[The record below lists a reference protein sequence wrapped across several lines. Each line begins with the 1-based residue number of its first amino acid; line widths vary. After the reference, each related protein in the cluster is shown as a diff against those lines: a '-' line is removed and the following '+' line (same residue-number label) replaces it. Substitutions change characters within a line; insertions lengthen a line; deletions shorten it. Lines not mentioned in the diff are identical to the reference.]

1 MLRSAADF
9 WHSYRLLLVWD
20 VLRRRRILPLIV
32 GIQVALSVG
41 VVYGLSFLMPDI
53 DAKRAVYLAT
63 GAPTLTILILGLT
76 VVPQEVAQAKLT
88 GRLDWFSTLP
98 VPRLAPLASEITY
111 WLLAALPGTALALA
125 VASYRFDFALDLS
138 LAVVPA
144 LLLVAGTASAVGYA
158 IATASPPQATQQIS
172 SFVSIGVL
180 LFSPVSLP
188 AEQLPEALQAVHS
201 ALPVESMAD
210 VMRWSLTGRYV
221 QNPTTAFLL
230 VGAWCVVALAVSAAV
245 ASRRR

>member
-1 MLRSAADF
+1 MRRF
-9 WHSYRLLLVWD
+9 WHSYRLLLTWD
-20 VLRRRRILPLIV
+20 ILRRRRILPLIV

-41 VVYGLSFLMPDI
+41 VVYGLSFLMPEI
-53 DAKRAVYLAT
+53 DARSAVYLST

-76 VVPQEVAQAKLT
+76 VVPQEVAQAKLV

-111 WLLAALPGTALALA
+111 WLLAALPGTALALV
-125 VASYRFDFALDLS
+125 VASYRFDFALDVS

-158 IATASPPQATQQIS
+158 IASASPPQATQQIS

-188 AEQLPEALQAVHS
+188 ADQLPEALQAVH
-201 ALPVESMAD
+201 AVLPVEAMAD

-221 QNPTTAFLL
+221 DDPAASFAL
-230 VGAWCVVALAVSAAV
+230 VVAWCVAALALSARV
-245 ASRRR
+245 ATRRR

>member
-1 MLRSAADF
+1 MRRF
-9 WHSYRLLLVWD
+9 WHSYRLLLTWD
-20 VLRRRRILPLIV
+20 ILRRRRILPLIV

-41 VVYGLSFLMPDI
+41 VVYGLSFLMPEI
-53 DAKRAVYLAT
+53 DARSAVYLST

-76 VVPQEVAQAKLT
+76 VVPQEVAQAKLV

-111 WLLAALPGTALALA
+111 WLLAALPGTALALL
-125 VASYRFDFALDLS
+125 VASYRFDFALDVS

-158 IATASPPQATQQIS
+158 IASASPPQATQQIS

-188 AEQLPEALQAVHS
+188 ADQLPEALQAVH
-201 ALPVESMAD
+201 AVLPVEAMAD

-221 QNPTTAFLL
+221 EDPAASFAL
-230 VGAWCVVALAVSAAV
+230 VVAWCVAALALSARV
-245 ASRRR
+245 ATRRR

>member
-1 MLRSAADF
+1 MRRF

-20 VLRRRRILPLIV
+20 VLRRRRILPMIV

-53 DAKRAVYLAT
+53 DSRSAVFLAT

-76 VVPQEVAQAKLT
+76 VVPQEVAQAKLV

-111 WLLAALPGTALALA
+111 WLLAALPGTALALV
-125 VASYRFDFALDLS
+125 VASYRFDFGLQVS

-144 LLLVAGTASAVGYA
+144 LLLVAATASAVGYA
-158 IATASPPQATQQIS
+158 IASSSPPQATQQIS

-188 AEQLPEALQAVHS
+188 AEQLPGALQAVHDV
-201 ALPVESMAD
+201 LPVESMAD
-210 VMRWSLTGRYV
+210 VVRWSLTGRYV
-221 QNPTTAFLL
+221 DEPARAFAVVAVWCMAALL
-230 VGAWCVVALAVSAAV
+230 VSVRVAT
-245 ASRRR
+245 RRR

>member
-1 MLRSAADF
+1 MRHF
-9 WHSYRLLLVWD
+9 WRSYRLLLVWD

-41 VVYGLSFLMPDI
+41 VVYGLGFLLPDI
-53 DAKRAVYLAT
+53 DARSAVYLST

-76 VVPQEVAQAKLT
+76 VVPQEVAQAKLV

-111 WLLAALPGTALALA
+111 WLGAALPGTVLALV
-125 VASYRFDFALDLS
+125 VASVRFDFGLDIS
-138 LAVVPA
+138 VAVVPA
-144 LLLVAGTASAVGYA
+144 LLLVAATASAVGYA
-158 IATASPPQATQQIS
+158 IATASPPQATQQVS

-188 AEQLPEALQAVHS
+188 AEQLPEALQAVHDV
-201 ALPVESMAD
+201 LPIESMAD
-210 VMRWSLTGRYV
+210 VVRWSLTGRYV
-221 QNPTTAFLL
+221 EDPLASFAL
-230 VGAWCVVALAVSAAV
+230 VSVWCVAALLLSARVAT
-245 ASRRR
+245 RRR

>member
-1 MLRSAADF
+1 MRRF
-9 WHSYRLLLVWD
+9 WHSYRLLLTWD
-20 VLRRRRILPLIV
+20 ILRRRRILPLIV

-41 VVYGLSFLMPDI
+41 VVYGLSFLMPEI
-53 DAKRAVYLAT
+53 DARSAVYLST

-76 VVPQEVAQAKLT
+76 VVPQEVAQAKLV

-98 VPRLAPLASEITY
+98 IPRLAPLASEITY
-111 WLLAALPGTALALA
+111 WLLAALPGTALALL
-125 VASYRFDFALDLS
+125 VASYRFDFALDVS

-158 IATASPPQATQQIS
+158 IASASPPQATQQIS

-188 AEQLPEALQAVHS
+188 ADQLPEALQAVH
-201 ALPVESMAD
+201 AVLPVEAMAD

-221 QNPTTAFLL
+221 DDPTRSFAL
-230 VGAWCVVALAVSAAV
+230 VVAWCVAALALSARV
-245 ASRRR
+245 ATRRR